1 MTGNWRDRAGTV
13 FNCRKR
19 SASGSRGMVVSN
31 HPLASAAGAEMLAA
45 GGNAID
51 AAIATLFALTVVEP
65 MMVGIIGGG
74 MAHIRLADGSH
85 RFIDGQSTVPLAV
98 KPDTYRSKP
107 GSAHDV
113 FDTVDDENLNGPKA
127 VATPGSLKAWCETLQ
142 RFGTMSLADVMQPA
156 IKHASRGYA
165 ATPYLHECIADSADD
180 MRKDKPIAAIYL
192 PNGEPLKPGERV
204 VQAEYAE
211 TLKYIA
217 QHGSA
222 ALYGGPLG
230 DVLVDYMKANGG
242 FIAREDLTSY
252 KTVERAPIRADY
264 RGWEILGP
272 PPPAA
277 SGVHIAQM
285 LNIIEGY
292 DIAAKGFGT
301 AETIHLLAEVLK
313 IAFADRAAAS
323 GDPDYIKVPVQRLTS
338 KDYARER
345 RERIDIVRAQPWG
358 AGVSQLEG
366 AHTTHMTAAD
376 SMGNVVATTQT
387 INNLFGAK
395 ILIPGLGTVPNN
407 YMNLYDPRPGHALSL
422 APGKRVTT
430 SMSPMMALRNGRLAY
445 ALGLPG
451 GRRIFPSALQA
462 LINLIDHGMSLQEA
476 VEAPRVWTEG
486 NALEVELAVPDA
498 VRAKLTGWGH
508 KVAAVP
514 TVAGGMNAIQ
524 FGEDGML
531 TGAACWRAD
540 GTPVAIAGGLARAGV
555 RFGLA

>member
-1 MTGNWRDRAGTV
+1 MTNNWRDRAGTA
-13 FNCRKR
+13 FNCQKR
-19 SASGSRGMVVSN
+19 PASGSRGMVVSN

-51 AAIATLFALTVVEP
+51 AAIATLFTLTVVEP

-98 KPDTYRSKP
+98 RPDIYKSRP

-113 FDTVDDENLNGPKA
+113 FDTVDDENLNGAKA
-127 VATPGSLKAWCETLQ
+127 VAVPGSLKAWCETLR

-165 ATPYLHECIADSADD
+165 ATPYLHECITDGAAD
-180 MRKDKPIAAIYL
+180 MLKDKPISAIYL
-192 PNGEPLKPGERV
+192 PDGTPLKAGERV

-211 TLKYIA
+211 TLKCIS
-217 QHGSA
+217 QHGEA

-230 DVLVDYMKANGG
+230 DILVDYMRAHGG
-242 FIAREDLTSY
+242 FIAQQDLNAY
-252 KTVERAPIRADY
+252 KTVERAPIRAEY

-277 SGVHIAQM
+277 SGVHITQM
-285 LNIIEGY
+285 LNILEGY
-292 DIAAKGFGT
+292 DIAARGFGT

-323 GDPDYIKVPVQRLTS
+323 GDPDFVGVPVQRLTS
-338 KDYARER
+338 KEYAGER
-345 RERIDIVRAQPWG
+345 RRAIDENRAQKWG
-358 AGVSQLEG
+358 AGVAQLES

-376 SMGNVVATTQT
+376 AMGNVVATTQT

-430 SMSPMMALRNGRLAY
+430 SMSPMMALRGGKLAF

-451 GRRIFPSALQA
+451 GKRIFPSALQA

-486 NALEVELAVPDA
+486 NALEVEFAVPEA
-498 VRAKLTGWGH
+498 VRAKLTSWGH
-508 KVAAVP
+508 QVAAVP

-524 FGEDGML
+524 FHEDGTL

-540 GTPVAIAGGLARAGV
+540 GTPIGLAGGLARAGV

>member
-1 MTGNWRDRAGTV
+1 MTANWRDRTATTFV
-13 FNCRKR
+13 CQKQP
-19 SASGSRGMVVSN
+19 ASGRRGMVVSN
-31 HPLASAAGAEMLAA
+31 HPLASSAGAEMLAA

-98 KPDTYRSKP
+98 RPDTYRSKP

-127 VATPGSLKAWCETLQ
+127 VAVPGSLKAWCETLQ
-142 RFGTMSLADVMQPA
+142 RFGTMNLADVMQPA
-156 IKHASRGYA
+156 IKHASRGFA
-165 ATPYLHECIADSADD
+165 ATPYLHECIVDSASE
-180 MRKDKPIAAIYL
+180 MRKDSAISAIYL
-192 PNGEPLKPGERV
+192 PNGKPLDAGDRV
-204 VQAEYAE
+204 VQTEYAE
-211 TLKYIA
+211 TLSYISR
-217 QHGSA
+217 HGEA
-222 ALYGGPLG
+222 ALYRGPLG
-230 DVLVDYMKANGG
+230 DILVDYMKTRGG
-242 FIAREDLTSY
+242 FVSREDLASY
-252 KTVERAPIRADY
+252 KTVERSPIRADY
-264 RGWEILGP
+264 RGWVILGP

-285 LNIIEGY
+285 LHILEGY
-292 DIAAKGFGT
+292 DIRATGFGT

-323 GDPDYIKVPVQRLTS
+323 GDPDFVGVPVERLTS
-338 KDYARER
+338 KAYAKER
-345 RERIDIVRAQPWG
+345 RDAIDPGRAQKWG
-358 AGVSQLEG
+358 AAVTQLES
-366 AHTTHMTAAD
+366 AHTTHMTSAD
-376 SMGNVVATTQT
+376 AFGNVVATTQT

-430 SMSPMMALRNGRLAY
+430 SMSPMMALRDGRLVY

-451 GRRIFPSALQA
+451 GKRIFPSALQA
-462 LINLIDHGMSLQEA
+462 LLNLIDHGMSLQEA

-486 NALEVELAVPDA
+486 NALEVEQTVPQS
-498 VRAKLTGWGH
+498 VRARLTAMGH
-508 KVAAVP
+508 EVVAVP
-514 TVAGGMNAIQ
+514 TVAGGMNAIE
-524 FGEDGML
+524 FGDDGSML
-531 TGAACWRAD
+531 GAACWRAD
-540 GTPVAIAGGLARAGV
+540 GTPVGLAGGLARAGV

>member
-1 MTGNWRDRAGTV
+1 MTANWRDRAGTT
-13 FNCRKR
+13 FKCLKQP
-19 SASGSRGMVVSN
+19 ASGSRGMVVSN
-31 HPLASAAGAEMLAA
+31 HPLASSAGAEMLAA

-51 AAIATLFALTVVEP
+51 AAIATLFTLTVVEP

-85 RFIDGQSTVPLAV
+85 RFIDGQSTVPAAV
-98 KPDTYRSKP
+98 KPDTYKSKP

-113 FDTVDDENLNGPKA
+113 FDTVGDENLNGPRA
-127 VATPGSLKAWCETLQ
+127 VAVPGSLKAWCETLE

-165 ATPYLHECIADSADD
+165 ATPYLHECITDSFDE
-180 MRKDKPIAAIYL
+180 MRKDRPISAIYL
-192 PNGEPLKPGERV
+192 PNGEPLKAGERV

-211 TLKYIA
+211 TLKHIA

-222 ALYGGPLG
+222 ALYSGPLG
-230 DVLVDYMKANGG
+230 DILVDYMKNNGG
-242 FIAREDLTSY
+242 FIAREDLISY

-285 LNIIEGY
+285 LNILEGY
-292 DIAAKGFGT
+292 DITAKGFGT

-345 RERIDIVRAQPWG
+345 REKIDITHAQKWG

-376 SMGNVVATTQT
+376 AMGNVVATTQT

-430 SMSPMMALRNGRLAY
+430 SMSPMMALRNAKLVY

-451 GRRIFPSALQA
+451 GKRIFPSALQA

-486 NALEVELAVPDA
+486 NALEVEFAVPDA
-498 VRAKLTGWGH
+498 VRGKLAAWGH

-524 FGEDGML
+524 FGDDGML

-540 GTPVAIAGGLARAGV
+540 GTPIGLAGGLARAGV

>member
-1 MTGNWRDRAGTV
+1 
-13 FNCRKR
+13 
-19 SASGSRGMVVSN
+19 
-31 HPLASAAGAEMLAA
+31 MLAA

-51 AAIATLFALTVVEP
+51 AAIATLFTLTVVEP

-98 KPDTYRSKP
+98 RPDTYKSKP

-113 FDTVDDENLNGPKA
+113 FDTVDDENLNGAKA
-127 VATPGSLKAWCETLQ
+127 VAVPGSLKAWCETLR
-142 RFGTMSLADVMQPA
+142 RFGTTSLADVMQPA

-165 ATPYLHECIADSADD
+165 ATPYLHECITDGAEE
-180 MRKDKPIAAIYL
+180 MLKDKPISAIYL
-192 PNGEPLKPGERV
+192 PDGRPLDAGERV
-204 VQAEYAE
+204 VQSEYAE
-211 TLKYIA
+211 TLTYIS
-217 QHGSA
+217 QHGEA

-230 DVLVDYMKANGG
+230 DILVDYMSAHGG
-242 FIAREDLTSY
+242 FIARQDLTSY
-252 KTVERAPIRADY
+252 KTVERAPIRAEY

-277 SGVHIAQM
+277 SGVHITQM
-285 LNIIEGY
+285 LNILEGY
-292 DIAAKGFGT
+292 DIAARGFGT

-323 GDPDYIKVPVQRLTS
+323 GDPDFIKVPVQRLTS
-338 KDYARER
+338 KEYASER
-345 RERIDIVRAQPWG
+345 RRAIDENRAQKWG
-358 AGVSQLEG
+358 AGVTQLES

-376 SMGNVVATTQT
+376 AMGNVVATTQT

-430 SMSPMMALRNGRLAY
+430 SMSPMMALRGGKLAF

-451 GRRIFPSALQA
+451 GKRIFPSALQA

-486 NALEVELAVPDA
+486 NALEVEFAVPEA
-498 VRAKLTGWGH
+498 VRAKLTSWGH
-508 KVAAVP
+508 QVAAVP

-524 FGEDGML
+524 FNEDGTL

-540 GTPVAIAGGLARAGV
+540 GTPIGIAGGLARAGV